1 MYHKHMKKLSLSLE
15 LEKSI
20 ISLIKRITKKE
31 DEYLSKYGLTHFHA
45 LYLGHLNLYD
55 ELTMVELTNM
65 IGFDKANTTRVVRD
79 LLNKNYV
86 EKTGGERKFKLHLT
100 NLGKNI
106 ANDFNKKINI
116 FMSNVMKNFSPLD
129 HENLVNLIDKLKFGI
144 IANT

>member
-1 MYHKHMKKLSLSLE
+1 MKKLSLSLE

-31 DEYLSKYGLTHFHA
+31 DEFLSQYGLTHFHA